1 MKIIFTMRLGIKP
14 EFVQFNIF
22 RERIMKIIRFHMQW
36 IVASAIIAVAA
47 LTSTVVQ
54 AEGTLRY
61 ATVGEPPSLDQHVV
75 TSDLATTIAH
85 HMFEGLYTFD
95 GNYEPQPLL
104 ASGDEASDDGKVIT
118 IRLRDDVVF
127 HNGQAMTAED
137 VVASLKRW
145 GEHGSRG
152 KLLFANVADV
162 SASGTHEVTLTFSNP
177 FGPWKNL
184 MAFING
190 GPAIYPASI
199 ASNADGSPIATEDY
213 IGTGPYM
220 FSEWRPNRHVE
231 LVRFD
236 GYQSPP
242 GEASGYAG
250 ERAAHFDRLQFI
262 PVPDPGTRVNGVRA
276 GDYDYAESM
285 PSDLIDELDADASTS
300 VVLNGG
306 PIFGLVFA
314 NSKAGPLMNNF
325 VLRRAIQAALNK
337 EDALRVSIGP
347 EKLWRTNGSFL
358 PDRNF
363 WYSDAGTHSF
373 SEGNAEKAAGLAEDA
388 GYDGTPI
395 KLLVSTN
402 YAFHYDQAVV
412 FTRQLLEAGI
422 NVQMVVVDW
431 ATLIQKRAQP
441 EEWDLFFTHHGF
453 VPDPILISVM
463 NDNYPGWWATPEK
476 QELKAAFTETN
487 DPAARKSVWA
497 DIQALI
503 YEQVP
508 TMKTGDVY
516 TYNIASPSLSGIE
529 ETTLIWPHFW
539 GVSK

>member
-1 MKIIFTMRLGIKP
+1 MNISRFPFRFASGAAVLTLGI
-14 EFVQFNIF
+14 
-22 RERIMKIIRFHMQW
+22 
-36 IVASAIIAVAA
+36 ALSLSAQAA
-47 LTSTVVQ
+47 
-54 AEGTLRY
+54 GTLRY
-61 ATVGEPPSLDQHVV
+61 ATVGEPPSLDQQVI

-104 ASGDEASDDGKVIT
+104 ASGEEVAEDGSAIT
-118 IRLRDDVVF
+118 IHLREDVVF
-127 HNGQAMTAED
+127 HDGQPMTSED

-152 KLLFANVADV
+152 KLLFANISDV
-162 SASGTHEVTLTFSNP
+162 SASGPHSVTLSFTSP

-190 GPAIYPASI
+190 GPAIYPARI
-199 ASNADGSPIATEDY
+199 AAGAGSDPIDVADY
-213 IGTGPYM
+213 VGTGPYM
-220 FSEWRPNRHVE
+220 FSEWRPNRYVE

-236 GYQSPP
+236 DYRSPP

-250 ERAAHFDRLQFI
+250 ERAAHFDKLHFM
-262 PVPDPGTRVNGVRA
+262 PVPDAGTRVNGVRA

-285 PSDLIDELDADASTS
+285 PSDLIDELDMDSATS

-306 PIFGLVFA
+306 PIFGLVFM
-314 NSKAGPLMNNF
+314 NSKAGPLKENF
-325 VLRRAIQAALNK
+325 TLRQAIQAALKK

-347 EKLWRTNGSFL
+347 EKLWRANGSFL
-358 PDRNF
+358 PEGNA
-363 WYSDAGTHSF
+363 WYSASGTGSF
-373 SEGNAEKAAGLAEDA
+373 SEGDAEKAGALAESA

-395 KLLVSTN
+395 KFLVSTN

-412 FTRQLLEAGI
+412 FTRQLLDAGI
-422 NVQMVVVDW
+422 NVQLVVVDW

-463 NDNYPGWWATPEK
+463 NDNYPGWWATAEK
-476 QELKAAFTETN
+476 QALKTAFTETN
-487 DPAARKSVWA
+487 DPDMRKATWA
-497 DIQALI
+497 ELQSLI
-503 YEQVP
+503 YSQVP

-516 TYNIASPSLSGIE
+516 TYNVASPSLSGIE
-529 ETTLIWPHFW
+529 ATTLIWPHFW